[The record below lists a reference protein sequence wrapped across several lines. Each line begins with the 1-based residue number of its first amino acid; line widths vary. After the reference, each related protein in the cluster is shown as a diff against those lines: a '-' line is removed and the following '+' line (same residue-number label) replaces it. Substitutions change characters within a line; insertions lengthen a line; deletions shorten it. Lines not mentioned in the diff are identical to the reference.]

1 MAIQTELLRNH
12 SRPNPDGGYVLI
24 PAMHLLSAYTAHRED
39 FIRLVDL
46 RIWLACH
53 ELVARRCGA
62 RKGCPARYTTRELA
76 AILKTP
82 HESRVTASV
91 KRLVRGGLLSWSASK
106 VEFPEWNGAG
116 IPEAVSRLR
125 RVAALVAN
133 HRRRV
138 PVPRRLIVW
147 LAREGSGAIIA
158 TAFGHLLRCLYFRG
172 GACAPSGLCKA
183 SWVAEVFDVHPRT
196 VKTARRALVENG
208 WLRTM
213 ATPQWV
219 RNRWGQRFAVN
230 LEWRATSASTRVAET
245 PPQRGRSTP
254 CSPPPESHRELSSRR
269 LEHQEPAQR
278 GPTGACARQRTPA
291 PPTIRHVV
299 AEDLRCPERLDALF
313 AQAHRDG
320 LVSASELD
328 RQRVFAAAGRAL
340 RVGATNPAGLF
351 VWLVRER
358 RWDHLCVADEEHAKP
373 AARKPGQSL
382 TRARFFRELRPTG
395 GGALVRLGETVG
407 DVLRHLGA
415 GPVTTIPRAT
425 VQNAGRRADLGIARR

>member
-1 MAIQTELLRNH
+1 MEQPIESLRDH
-12 SRPNPDGGYVLI
+12 SRRKPDGGYVLI
-24 PAMHLLSAYTAHRED
+24 PAMRLLSAYTAHRED

-62 RKGCPARYTTRELA
+62 RKGCPVRYTTRELA
-76 AILKTP
+76 AILNSP
-82 HESRVTASV
+82 HESRVSAGV
-91 KRLVRGGLLSWSASK
+91 KRLGRAGLLSWSASK
-106 VEFPEWNGAG
+106 VGFPEWNGAG
-116 IPEAVSRLR
+116 IPEVASRLR
-125 RVAALVAN
+125 HAASLVAN

-147 LAREGSGAIIA
+147 LAREGTGAMIA

-183 SWVAEVFDVHPRT
+183 SWVADVFGVHPRT

-208 WLRTM
+208 WLRTL

-219 RNRWGQRFAVN
+219 RNRWGQRFTVN
-230 LEWRATSASTRVAET
+230 LEWRATPAGERVAKA
-245 PPQRGRSTP
+245 PPRRGRSTP

-269 LEHQEPAQR
+269 LKHQDPAPR
-278 GPTGACARQRTPA
+278 GRAGAYARPQTLA

-299 AEDLRCPERLDALF
+299 AEDLRCPKRLDALF
-313 AQAHRDG
+313 AQAHRAG
-320 LVSASELD
+320 FVGVSECD

-358 RWDHLCVADEEHAKP
+358 RWDHLCVADEEHARS
-373 AARKPGQSL
+373 AARRPGQSL
-382 TRARFFRELRPTG
+382 SSARYFRELHPTG
-395 GGALVRLGETVG
+395 RGALVRLGETVG

-415 GPVTTIPRAT
+415 GPVTTIPCVTA
-425 VQNAGRRADLGIARR
+425 QDAEPAR

>member
-1 MAIQTELLRNH
+1 MEQQTELLRDY
-12 SRPNPDGGYVLI
+12 SRPKPEGGYALI
-24 PAMHLLSAYTAHRED
+24 PAMHLLSAYTAHREKI
-39 FIRLVDL
+39 IRLADL
-46 RIWLACH
+46 RAWLACH

-62 RKGCPARYTTRELA
+62 RKGCPVRYTTRELA
-76 AILKTP
+76 AVLKTP
-82 HESRVTASV
+82 HESRVAASV
-91 KRLVRGGLLSWSASK
+91 KRLVRAGLLSWSASK
-106 VEFPEWNGAG
+106 VGFPEWNGAG
-116 IPEAVSRLR
+116 LPGATSRLHS
-125 RVAALVAN
+125 AASLVAN

-147 LAREGSGAIIA
+147 LAREGTGAMIA

-183 SWVAEVFDVHPRT
+183 SWVAEVFDVHLRT
-196 VKTARRALVENG
+196 VKSARRTLVENG

-219 RNRWGQRFAVN
+219 RNRWGQRFTVN
-230 LEWRATSASTRVAET
+230 LQWSATLAGSRVAET
-245 PPQRGRSTP
+245 PPRNERSTP

-269 LEHQEPAQR
+269 LKHQDPTPR
-278 GPTGACARQRTPA
+278 GRAGACARPRTLA
-291 PPTIRHVV
+291 PPTIQHVV

-320 LVSASELD
+320 LVGASEGD

-358 RWDHLCVADEEHAKP
+358 RWDHLCVADEEHARF

-382 TRARFFRELRPTG
+382 ARAKFFRELRPTG
-395 GGALVRLGETVG
+395 GGALVRIGETVG
-407 DVLRHLGA
+407 DLLRHLGGGA
-415 GPVTTIPRAT
+415 ATTVPRAAA
-425 VQNAGRRADLGIARR
+425 QNAGRRADFCISRR

>member
-1 MAIQTELLRNH
+1 MEIQIESVRNRT
-12 SRPNPDGGYVLI
+12 RPKPDGGYVLI
-24 PAMHLLSAYTAHRED
+24 PAMHLLAAYTAHRAKI
-39 FIRLVDL
+39 IRLVDL

-53 ELVARRCGA
+53 ELVARRCGVQ
-62 RKGCPARYTTRELA
+62 KGAPVRYTTRELA

-82 HESRVTASV
+82 HASRVSAGV
-91 KRLVRGGLLSWSASK
+91 KRLVRAGLLSWSASK
-106 VEFPEWNGAG
+106 VGFPEWNGAG
-116 IPEAVSRLR
+116 IPDALSQLR
-125 RVAALVAN
+125 GAASLVAN

-147 LAREGSGAIIA
+147 LAREGTGAMIA

-172 GACAPSGLCKA
+172 GACAPTGMCKA
-183 SWVAEVFDVHPRT
+183 SWVAEVFHVHPRT

-208 WLRTM
+208 WLRPM

-219 RNRWGQRFAVN
+219 RNRWGQRFIVN
-230 LEWRATSASTRVAET
+230 LEWSATPAGERAAKT
-245 PPQRGRSTP
+245 PPPRGRPTP

-269 LEHQEPAQR
+269 LKHQEPRPR
-278 GPTGACARQRTPA
+278 GRTGACARPRTLA

-299 AEDLRCPERLDALF
+299 AEDLRSPERLDALF
-313 AQAHRDG
+313 AQAHREG
-320 LVSASELD
+320 LVSASEGD

-358 RWDHLCVADEEHAKP
+358 RWDYLCVADEEHARP
-373 AARKPGQSL
+373 AAHNPGQSL
-382 TRARFFRELRPTG
+382 ARARFFRKLHPTG
-395 GGALVRLGETVG
+395 GGSLVRLGETVG

-415 GPVTTIPRAT
+415 IPETTIPSVTA
-425 VQNAGRRADLGIARR
+425 QNAQSAR